1 MTFSAM
7 VFKVVV
13 QEKVRCTGRLVEVA
27 CFLRSSPRFFASF
40 PAVSKPKI
48 ENKERN
54 LPEYTLFLFF
64 KNLTGTGQFMVEKV
78 KTLLATQGPELP
90 GTGRFP
96 LT

>member
-1 MTFSAM
+1 M

-27 CFLRSSPRFFASF
+27 CFLLFSPRFFALF
-40 PAVSKPKI
+40 RAFSKPKI
-48 ENKERN
+48 ENKQRN

-64 KNLTGTGQFMVEKV
+64 KNLKGTGQFMVEKV
-78 KTLLATQGPELP
+78 KTLLATQGPDLP

>member
-1 MTFSAM
+1 M
-7 VFKVVV
+7 
-13 QEKVRCTGRLVEVA
+13 EVA
-27 CFLRSSPRFFASF
+27 CFSQCSPRFFASF

-48 ENKERN
+48 YGKARN

-64 KNLTGTGQFMVEKV
+64 KNLKGTGQFMVEKV
-78 KTLLATQGPELP
+78 KTLLATQGPDLP